1 MSRRSS
7 VGAKADLT
15 PQLRKM
21 NRISP
26 SRGNA
31 SSGLYVMTIGYV
43 DEHPDVPTMWR
54 SRVSRQ
60 SATLTF
66 VAFVT
71 HHRRNPSGC
80 VQAHH
85 GATAA
90 AATLLETEGHA
101 VSLTD
106 VPPERHRDQSAGLR
120 ALWRVE
126 SRPHRIGEQHGSR
139 AQLVLQKTCESAS
152 GSDESAKRGTIG
164 IMTLNPQSASV
175 VLIDKVGLDQP
186 RFQ

>member
-21 NRISP
+21 NRISS

-90 AATLLETEGHA
+90 AATLLEKEGHA

-126 SRPHRIGEQHGSR
+126 SRPHRIAEQHGSR
-139 AQLVLQKTCESAS
+139 AQLVQQKTCESAS
-152 GSDESAKRGTIG
+152 G
-164 IMTLNPQSASV
+164 
-175 VLIDKVGLDQP
+175 
-186 RFQ
+186 